1 MNKAQSGW
9 TEDRLAKLRELWD
22 KKLSITKIGEELG
35 VSRNAVA
42 GKAHRLGLEK
52 RQSPI
57 KPSIKPKTQKNEWD
71 ETLRGPMPLRL
82 VLRSLEW
89 SRNKCLWPYGD
100 PKNLDFK
107 FCGEPVLSGKPYC
120 LKHCELAYNL
130 SLIHI

>member
-71 ETLRGPMPLRL
+71 EILRGPMPLRL

-120 LKHCELAYNL
+120 LKHCALAYNN
-130 SLIHI
+130 SKD

>member
-82 VLRSLEW
+82 VLRSLDW

-120 LKHCELAYNL
+120 LKHCDLAYNN
-130 SLIHI
+130 SKD

>member
-89 SRNKCLWPYGD
+89 SRNKCQWPYGD

-120 LKHCELAYNL
+120 LKHCELAYNN
-130 SLIHI
+130 SKD

>member
-120 LKHCELAYNL
+120 LKHCDIAYNN
-130 SLIHI
+130 SKD

>member
-57 KPSIKPKTQKNEWD
+57 KPSIKPKTKKNEWD
-71 ETLRGPMPLRL
+71 ETSRGPKPLRL

-100 PKNLDFK
+100 PKHLDFK

-120 LKHCELAYNL
+120 SKHCELAYNNNKD
-130 SLIHI
+130 

>member
-57 KPSIKPKTQKNEWD
+57 KPSIKPKTSKNNSKPWPQMAPS
-71 ETLRGPMPLRL
+71 GPKWVQIVPSGPKWLPDCSQNAPNL
-82 VLRSLEW
+82 GGIWVQSRSHEF
-89 SRNKCLWPYGD
+89 
-100 PKNLDFK
+100 KNVEKVVF
-107 FCGEPVLSGKPYC
+107 
-120 LKHCELAYNL
+120 
-130 SLIHI
+130 

>member
-9 TEDRLAKLRELWD
+9 TEERLAKLRELWD

-57 KPSIKPKTQKNEWD
+57 KPSIKQKTQKNHNRHKMYPVIAGILF
-71 ETLRGPMPLRL
+71 TS
-82 VLRSLEW
+82 RSLPA
-89 SRNKCLWPYGD
+89 RHPIKRLD
-100 PKNLDFK
+100 P
-107 FCGEPVLSGKPYC
+107 
-120 LKHCELAYNL
+120 
-130 SLIHI
+130 SLGA

>member
-71 ETLRGPMPLRL
+71 DTLRGPKPLRL
-82 VLRSLEW
+82 VSRSLEW

-120 LKHCELAYNL
+120 LKHCELAYNN
-130 SLIHI
+130 SKD

>member
-57 KPSIKPKTQKNEWD
+57 KPSIKPKTQTNEWD
-71 ETLRGPMPLRL
+71 ENSRGPKPLRL

-107 FCGEPVLSGKPYC
+107 FCGEPVFSGKPYC
-120 LKHCELAYNL
+120 LKHCELAYNN
-130 SLIHI
+130 SKD

>member
-42 GKAHRLGLEK
+42 GKAFRLGLEK

-120 LKHCELAYNL
+120 LKHCELAYNVL
-130 SLIHI
+130 NS

>member
-107 FCGEPVLSGKPYC
+107 FCGELVLPGKPYC
-120 LKHCELAYNL
+120 LKHCELAYNN
-130 SLIHI
+130 SKD

>member
-120 LKHCELAYNL
+120 LKHCEIAYNN
-130 SLIHI
+130 SKD

>member
-120 LKHCELAYNL
+120 LKHCALAYNN
-130 SLIHI
+130 SKD

>member
-82 VLRSLEW
+82 VLRSLDW

-120 LKHCELAYNL
+120 LKHCEIAYNN
-130 SLIHI
+130 SKD

>member
-9 TEDRLAKLRELWD
+9 TEDRLAKLRELWH
-22 KKLSITKIGEELG
+22 KKLQITKIREELG

-71 ETLRGPMPLRL
+71 ESLRGPKPLRL

-120 LKHCELAYNL
+120 LKHCELAYNN
-130 SLIHI
+130 SKD

>member
-35 VSRNAVA
+35 VSRNAIA

-120 LKHCELAYNL
+120 LKHCEIAYNN
-130 SLIHI
+130 SKD

>member
-71 ETLRGPMPLRL
+71 EASRGPKPLRL

-89 SRNKCLWPYGD
+89 SRNKCLWPHGD

-107 FCGEPVLSGKPYC
+107 FCGEPVFSGKPYC
-120 LKHCELAYNL
+120 LKHCELDYNN
-130 SLIHI
+130 SKD

>member
-57 KPSIKPKTQKNEWD
+57 KPSIKPKTQKNKWD
-71 ETLRGPMPLRL
+71 ETSRGPKPLRL

-89 SRNKCLWPYGD
+89 SRNKCLWPHGD

-120 LKHCELAYNL
+120 LKHCELAYNN
-130 SLIHI
+130 SKD

>member
-107 FCGEPVLSGKPYC
+107 FCGDPVLTGKPYC
-120 LKHCELAYNL
+120 LKHCELAYNN
-130 SLIHI
+130 SKD

>member
-57 KPSIKPKTQKNEWD
+57 KPSIKPKKPKLIRRIISLIFIESKK
-71 ETLRGPMPLRL
+71 RFL
-82 VLRSLEW
+82 VLCCHVS
-89 SRNKCLWPYGD
+89 D
-100 PKNLDFK
+100 
-107 FCGEPVLSGKPYC
+107 
-120 LKHCELAYNL
+120 
-130 SLIHI
+130 I

>member
-120 LKHCELAYNL
+120 LKHCELAYNN
-130 SLIHI
+130 SKD

>member
-1 MNKAQSGW
+1 MNKTQSGW

-107 FCGEPVLSGKPYC
+107 FCGEPVFSGKPYC
-120 LKHCELAYNL
+120 LKHCELAYNN
-130 SLIHI
+130 SKD

>member
-22 KKLSITKIGEELG
+22 KKLSITKIGEQLG

-71 ETLRGPMPLRL
+71 ETSRGPKPLRL

-120 LKHCELAYNL
+120 LKHCELAYNNNKD
-130 SLIHI
+130 

>member
-120 LKHCELAYNL
+120 SKHCEIAYNN
-130 SLIHI
+130 SKD